1 MKYYNILSTTVH
13 IVNSLNKVLIDT
25 HGLQI
30 IAYFPDQIRHELK
43 AGINVHIKI
52 LPHINRAMTTL
63 LACRLEGYSK
73 EMRITG
79 SLPHLK

>member
-1 MKYYNILSTTVH
+1 MKHYNVLSTIVN

-30 IAYFPDQIRHELK
+30 ITHFPDQIRHELK

-52 LPHINRAMTTL
+52 LPHTNRAMMTL
-63 LACRLEGYSK
+63 LACRLEGYFK